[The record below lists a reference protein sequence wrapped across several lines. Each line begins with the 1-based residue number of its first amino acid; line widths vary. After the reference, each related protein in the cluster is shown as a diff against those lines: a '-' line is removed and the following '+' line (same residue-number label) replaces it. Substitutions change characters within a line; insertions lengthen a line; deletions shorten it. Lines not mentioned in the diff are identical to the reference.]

1 MHSTGRDLGAGRARC
16 AQGWRSGGAVRPRRM
31 RHCRSGSAP
40 YAERQAGH
48 GPARPW
54 SAAIEG
60 PQEVT
65 IGQGAVSE
73 LAHLKQGAWDAAV
86 GVGRGRAPL
95 RPQPRRDLPPRR
107 RCGRNRQRR
116 GDRRQ
121 RAPCAPSQ
129 TLTDPHGPPHRRARL
144 GPVIASA
151 AWITLYPTLC
161 PGARTCS
168 RRSATCGA
176 GKAGSPA
183 ASTAPSC
190 STRCSAS
197 PRHAPAAA
205 SATASGPSAPRR
217 SSHPCARGGQCAGR
231 AHFTHS
237 ARRASGRSAPR
248 RSSQPYAPTVETP
261 AGVVRASRG

>member
-65 IGQGAVSE
+65 IGQGAISE

-107 RCGRNRQRR
+107 RCGRHRQRR

-121 RAPCAPSQ
+121 RAPWTPSQ
-129 TLTDPHGPPHRRARL
+129 TLTDPHRPPHRRARL
-144 GPVIASA
+144 GTVIASA
-151 AWITLYPTLC
+151 AWVNPIPYAMSGRAHLLQAQRDMRRRE
-161 PGARTCS
+161 GRLAGRQHRAQLLHALQRLAQARAGRGLGRRVRPQRAAPLVPPLRA
-168 RRSATCGA
+168 RRSA
-176 GKAGSPA
+176 
-183 ASTAPSC
+183 
-190 STRCSAS
+190 RRRSAS
-197 PRHAPAAA
+197 
-205 SATASGPSAPRR
+205 
-217 SSHPCARGGQCAGR
+217 HPQCAARVRPWR
-231 AHFTHS
+231 A
-237 ARRASGRSAPR
+237 APLIPALRADG
-248 RSSQPYAPTVETP
+248 
-261 AGVVRASRG
+261 